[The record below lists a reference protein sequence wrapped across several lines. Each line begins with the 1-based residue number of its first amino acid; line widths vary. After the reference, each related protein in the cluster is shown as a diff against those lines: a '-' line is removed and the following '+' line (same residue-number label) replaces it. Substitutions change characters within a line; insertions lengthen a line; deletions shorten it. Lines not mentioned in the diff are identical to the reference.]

1 MCNCFCYLFIQ
12 TLPHSKAQRKV
23 TTVFHP
29 LERKKSNSVTS
40 HSPAINC
47 LNCTPLLFPRN
58 TFLCVCA
65 YCRLYSFKCHLLPV
79 PSPLLFASLQSCD
92 GHNFFQRLSFNQQ
105 REGRTNGSILHRT
118 GDFRHIQQ
126 QVRAGKEHKHCL
138 VQITQSESQIYIPHK
153 PLKCLLLTRSIQL
166 LCWYLAHLHMMV
178 SQIYSS
184 VLLSGVMSTRWSA
197 FIIQKAKVYSSPSYY
212 VSQ

>member
-1 MCNCFCYLFIQ
+1 MYSHFSAGMFLALSKNSFQKYLNITKSPFHKTCNLQRERDVYIEAFLTCFGWNKRNLCIAEQEQMCNCFCYLFIQ

-47 LNCTPLLFPRN
+47 LNCTPHLFPRT

-65 YCRLYSFKCHLLPV
+65 YCRLYSFKCHPLPV

-92 GHNFFQRLSFNQQ
+92 RHNFFQRLSFNQQ

-118 GDFRHIQQ
+118 GDFRHIQW

-138 VQITQSESQIYIPHK
+138 V
-153 PLKCLLLTRSIQL
+153 
-166 LCWYLAHLHMMV
+166 
-178 SQIYSS
+178 
-184 VLLSGVMSTRWSA
+184 
-197 FIIQKAKVYSSPSYY
+197 
-212 VSQ
+212 

>member
-1 MCNCFCYLFIQ
+1 MKHS
-12 TLPHSKAQRKV
+12 LPALAETKGIFVLLSRSRCV
-23 TTVFHP
+23 TAFVTSSFRHYHTPRHREKLLQYFHP

-65 YCRLYSFKCHLLPV
+65 YCRLYSFKCHPLPV

-92 GHNFFQRLSFNQQ
+92 RHNFFQRLSFNQQ

-118 GDFRHIQQ
+118 GDFRHIQ
-126 QVRAGKEHKHCL
+126 
-138 VQITQSESQIYIPHK
+138 
-153 PLKCLLLTRSIQL
+153 
-166 LCWYLAHLHMMV
+166 
-178 SQIYSS
+178 
-184 VLLSGVMSTRWSA
+184 
-197 FIIQKAKVYSSPSYY
+197 
-212 VSQ
+212 